1 MSWTLPLRGQRKFV
15 AIERRNQGIGLPFD
29 NTYLKSAAD
38 EIDRLQKKLSKLKGE
53 QPHRLPSQSRQ
64 EDPEDPKGSKS
75 GPRDLTAQLRAEL
88 ALEKALLDIEKQRS
102 GLRGVQRS
110 TAL

>member
-1 MSWTLPLRGQRKFV
+1 MDAAFERQRKFV

-38 EIDRLQKKLSKLKGE
+38 EIDRLQKKLSKLKGGTV
-53 QPHRLPSQSRQ
+53 PGAVTKPKST

-75 GPRDLTAQLRAEL
+75 GPRDLTPPSYGQSWRLKRHCWTLRSNVLVYAE
-88 ALEKALLDIEKQRS
+88 
-102 GLRGVQRS
+102 
-110 TAL
+110 